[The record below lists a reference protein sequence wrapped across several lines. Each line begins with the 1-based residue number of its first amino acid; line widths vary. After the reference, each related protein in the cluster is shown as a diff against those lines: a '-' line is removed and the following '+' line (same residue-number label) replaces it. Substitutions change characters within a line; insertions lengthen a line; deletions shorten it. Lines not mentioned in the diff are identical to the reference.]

1 MLQRFENSL
10 LSEKIL
16 TYGGIVHL
24 SYIGIWCRYI
34 MTNITMWKCYRCDL
48 TFKEKAHAEFHK
60 DLENHNSQKLMFS
73 MA

>member
-1 MLQRFENSL
+1 MR
-10 LSEKIL
+10 ID
-16 TYGGIVHL
+16 
-24 SYIGIWCRYI
+24 I
-34 MTNITMWKCYRCDL
+34 MTNITMWKCYRCEL